1 MNCDIC
7 NRIQNNN
14 KLMQIKQYTEDA
26 VRLLSQLIAT
36 PSVSRDEKVAAD
48 IMQKEMQRLGIE
60 TYREANNV
68 RTIIERFFIMM
79 YSLLF

>member
-26 VRLLSQLIAT
+26 VSEPRREGCSRHYAERDAT
-36 PSVSRDEKVAAD
+36 
-48 IMQKEMQRLGIE
+48 
-60 TYREANNV
+60 TW
-68 RTIIERFFIMM
+68 T
-79 YSLLF
+79 